1 LQRIYADIEELVKAR
16 QKESRSEDVVE
27 MLRNAFRLLDKLD
40 RDRPDS
46 GFGEPLDLRRPLP
59 AKTTNMYWKNLLMNL
74 HLCTTTWWEGKV
86 DSHFIRCSLV
96 RQIFHVEFIEV

>member
-1 LQRIYADIEELVKAR
+1 MVKAR

-46 GFGEPLDLRRPLP
+46 GFEEPLDRSAAPTPSEDNQYLMDEPSDGFSP
-59 AKTTNMYWKNLLMNL
+59 VYYNLV
-74 HLCTTTWWEGKV
+74 G
-86 DSHFIRCSLV
+86 R
-96 RQIFHVEFIEV
+96 

>member
-1 LQRIYADIEELVKAR
+1 MVKAR

-46 GFGEPLDLRRPLP
+46 GFEEPLDRSAAPTPSEDNQYLMDEPSDVFSP
-59 AKTTNMYWKNLLMNL
+59 GYYNLV
-74 HLCTTTWWEGKV
+74 G
-86 DSHFIRCSLV
+86 R
-96 RQIFHVEFIEV
+96 